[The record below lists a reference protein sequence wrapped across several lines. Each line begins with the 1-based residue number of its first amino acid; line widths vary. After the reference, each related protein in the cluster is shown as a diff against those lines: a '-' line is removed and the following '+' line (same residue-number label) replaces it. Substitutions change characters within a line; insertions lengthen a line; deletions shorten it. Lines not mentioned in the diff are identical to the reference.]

1 MKDQE
6 FWDTVFLRYLD
17 LTKVHEGAGR
27 QAREAR
33 IESAREIADFAAE
46 QRRKSR
52 KANAPTKR
60 PVRAGKAGT

>member
-6 FWDTVFLRYLD
+6 FWDAVFLRYLE
-17 LTKVHEGAGR
+17 LAKPHEGATED
-27 QAREAR
+27 ARKHRVEY
-33 IESAREIADFAAE
+33 AREIADLATE

-52 KANAPTKR
+52 KGNVPAKR

>member
-6 FWDTVFLRYLD
+6 FWDAVFLRYID
-17 LTKVHEGAGR
+17 LIKPHECVGR
-27 QAREAR
+27 LAREAK
-33 IESAREIADFAAE
+33 IESAREIADFATE

-52 KANAPTKR
+52 KGNVPSKM